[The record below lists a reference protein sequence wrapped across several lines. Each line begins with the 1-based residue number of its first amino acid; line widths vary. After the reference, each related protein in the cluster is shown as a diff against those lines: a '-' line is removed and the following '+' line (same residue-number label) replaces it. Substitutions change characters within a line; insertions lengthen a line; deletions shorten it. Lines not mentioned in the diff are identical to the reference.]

1 MLGNFAATSTFGG
14 GNLTVYATES
24 YDGNALE
31 IWLFLAVVHKAQG
44 QSAFSPKWIG
54 MIYNNSLVNADLAII
69 EYSTIGVSLDIHIDD
84 YYATSPTSAARDS
97 TYSVNQGSQD
107 VVTVLTAYDSSAYFV
122 GSFKR
127 KFSTGD
133 TNRDFIVNSNDNQYC
148 FIYGNALAFSTFAQN
163 EQICFNFTLTTEYS
177 SNFRQSSSTSVN
189 TQPYVAPSNTV
200 VVIKG

>member
-31 IWLFLAVVHKAQG
+31 IWLFLAVVHKQQG
-44 QSAFSPKWIG
+44 QNAFSPKWIG
-54 MIYNNSLVNADLAII
+54 MTYNNSLVNADLAIVQ
-69 EYSTIGVSLDIHIDD
+69 YTTIGVSLDIHIDD
-84 YYATSPTSAARDS
+84 FYATSPTSAARDN
-97 TYSVNQGSQD
+97 TYAINQGSQD

-133 TNRDFIVNSNDNQYC
+133 IHRDFNVTNNANQYC
-148 FIYGNALAFSTFAQN
+148 FIYGNALAFTTFVQN
-163 EQICFNFTLTTEYS
+163 
-177 SNFRQSSSTSVN
+177 
-189 TQPYVAPSNTV
+189 
-200 VVIKG
+200 